1 MYFDIGLI
9 VFFPRNDVYRKRG
22 SGRCG
27 KTPRIVDSGPTSL
40 IPVESVH
47 LVRLPE

>member
-1 MYFDIGLI
+1 MYFGIGLI
-9 VFFPRNDVYRKRG
+9 VFPPNGVYRKRG

-27 KTPRIVDSGPTSL
+27 KTPRIEDSGPTSL

-47 LVRLPE
+47 CVCLPE